1 MKKHASFSKDKNF
14 GLGLSL
20 IFFIVYIFSIQ
31 FVNLVINKYL
41 TIFLILILVSFLKPN
56 LLHLLNFAV
65 FKIGLLFMK
74 MLSSLNIL
82 IIYFVIIGL
91 VGLVMKLFNYD
102 PLYLNKKKIKK
113 SHSFWKDRNQKYD
126 SLESMKN
133 QY

>member
-1 MKKHASFSKDKNF
+1 MKKYASFSKDKNF

-113 SHSFWKDRNQKYD
+113 SFIFWKDRNQKYD